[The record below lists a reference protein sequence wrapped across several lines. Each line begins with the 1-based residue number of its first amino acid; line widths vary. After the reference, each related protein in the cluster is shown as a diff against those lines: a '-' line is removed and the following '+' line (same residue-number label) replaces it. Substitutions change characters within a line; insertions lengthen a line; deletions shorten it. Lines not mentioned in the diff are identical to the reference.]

1 MEEACHIEK
10 EGGWNLIG
18 NSSDESVEDGGFVI
32 LGEMIIGMIAK
43 TEQVKGVEVILA
55 EVTNDDEAVPRD
67 VWAAGEPDA
76 EDKDENA
83 SC

>member
-10 EGGWNLIG
+10 EGVWNLIG

-55 EVTNDDEAVPRD
+55 EVTNDDEVVPRD
-67 VWAAGEPDA
+67 I
-76 EDKDENA
+76 
-83 SC
+83 

>member
-1 MEEACHIEK
+1 M
-10 EGGWNLIG
+10 IG
-18 NSSDESVEDGGFVI
+18 NSSDGSVEDGGFVI

-67 VWAAGEPDA
+67 I
-76 EDKDENA
+76 
-83 SC
+83 